1 MPASPLKLILIS
13 YKIIQGGWWTYF
25 YRRIYLFSEKISV
38 WNYFYNMPKWGFWH
52 QIIWAPPAN
61 GLIPGLSGSLFFMVR
76 NTACILVRKGW
87 VEVPLSCLMAVTVL
101 LENWMVLRRD
111 ISAASRRCCCSPTHN
126 TSAQGS
132 GSSSW
137 NTGDYTN
144 SKRFVNKLGTYP
156 GNLGPPLPLP
166 FFP

>member
-1 MPASPLKLILIS
+1 MRLL
-13 YKIIQGGWWTYF
+13 
-25 YRRIYLFSEKISV
+25 
-38 WNYFYNMPKWGFWH
+38 
-52 QIIWAPPAN
+52 APDYMGPRAN
-61 GLIPGLSGSLFFMVR
+61 GFIPGLSGSLFFMVR

-87 VEVPLSCLMAVTVL
+87 VEVPLSCLMAVTAL

-111 ISAASRRCCCSPTHN
+111 ISAATRPCCCSPTHN

-137 NTGDYTN
+137 NTGDFTN

-156 GNLGPPLPLP
+156 GNLGPPLPFP
-166 FFP
+166 FYLSIVVSWRLRKDSPSFEDMTKVSFFRIL